1 MASDF
6 DFSGKTTLITGAAS
20 GIGAATARWLD
31 AHGAKKLVL
40 VDMDRPALDVMDLS
54 CEVDR
59 ISGDVS
65 DSALWTIGMRDL
77 GEIDCALL
85 NAGIAPGGKS
95 IVDSDLAEWKK
106 CMAVN
111 VDGVFMGL
119 RRVMKAMAAKGGS
132 VVVTSSVSGTKP
144 YPGTAAYATSKA
156 AVLQL
161 MRVAAAEGASQG
173 IRVNAIAPG
182 PVDTPIWDKAD
193 ITGSLHGS
201 DDARAAMMRELAK
214 GTLLKRVPDTDE
226 IAASIGFLLSDLA
239 ANVTGIALLSDGGA
253 SLRV

>member
-1 MASDF
+1 MTPDF
-6 DFSGKTTLITGAAS
+6 DFTGKTALITGAAS
-20 GIGAATARWLD
+20 GIGAAVASWLD
-31 AHGAKKLVL
+31 AHGAAKLVL
-40 VDMDRPALDVMDLS
+40 VDMDRPALDAMVFG
-54 CEVDR
+54 CEAVR
-59 ISGDVS
+59 IGGDVS
-65 DSALWTIGMRDL
+65 DAALWTIGMRDL
-77 GEIDCALL
+77 GTVDCALL

-95 IVDSDLAEWKK
+95 IVDSDIAEWKK

-111 VDGVFMGL
+111 VDGVFLGL
-119 RRVMKAMAAKGGS
+119 RRVMKAMADNGGS
-132 VVVTSSVSGTKP
+132 IVVTSSVSGTKP

-182 PVDTPIWDKAD
+182 PVDTAIWDKAD
-193 ITGSLHGS
+193 ITGSLHG
-201 DDARAAMMRELAK
+201 DQDARAAMMGELAK
-214 GTLLKRVPDTDE
+214 GTLLKRVPETDE

-239 ANVTGIALLSDGGA
+239 ANITGTALLSDGGA